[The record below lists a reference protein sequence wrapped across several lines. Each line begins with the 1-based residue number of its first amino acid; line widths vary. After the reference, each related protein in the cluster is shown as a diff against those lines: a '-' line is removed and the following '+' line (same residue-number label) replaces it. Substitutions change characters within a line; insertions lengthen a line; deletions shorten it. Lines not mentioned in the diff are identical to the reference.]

1 MLILD
6 IDSSSLAACIVE
18 TGEVLK
24 ISKTKRVELGSGAVR
39 DAQALMTS
47 LKEALPTLLK
57 EYTKDALGQ
66 VHVVLASP
74 WFDASVKTLTSK
86 SEKQS
91 TISHATVERVVSNE
105 RAKSQSPHP
114 IESMPITV
122 TVNGYRTRVAKPLSG
137 TAVAITVYESHGDS
151 QGVEYITGALHTEF
165 PKATIDF
172 HTTPIVYGEALM
184 RLIDDEHGILV
195 DVGGELSDIT
205 IFTKRS
211 IGHVGFV
218 SEGSRSIARTIA
230 GSSGSLA
237 DVQSRLAM
245 LARQELAPKD
255 AQVLMES
262 VQKSSEAW
270 QKGLGDAMVEAGK
283 SIPIP
288 HHIFLVGEREELEW
302 LTLVLA
308 SGTIL
313 DATHI
318 QRSRAPTVLNAD
330 FFKNVLSFGEDAHF
344 DSSLALDAL
353 FFHMTQKHSRA
364 ESYDEPV
371 LYSLT

>member
-6 IDSSSLAACIVE
+6 VDSSSLAACLLEI
-18 TGEVLK
+18 GEVPK

-39 DAQALMTS
+39 DAQALMVS
-47 LKEALPTLLK
+47 LKEALPALLK
-57 EYTKDALGQ
+57 EYARDMIGQ

-74 WFDASVKTLTSK
+74 WFDANVKTLTSK

-91 TISHATVERVVSNE
+91 SISHATVARVVANE
-105 RAKSQSPHP
+105 RAKNQSPHP

-122 TVNGYRTRVAKPLSG
+122 TVNGYRTRIAKPLSG

-151 QGVEYITGALHTEF
+151 QGVEFITSALRAEF
-165 PKATIDF
+165 PKASTDF
-172 HTTPIVYGEALM
+172 HTTPIVYGETLM

-195 DVGGELSDIT
+195 DVGGELSDVT

-218 SEGSRSIARTIA
+218 PEGSRSIARAIA
-230 GSSGSLA
+230 GTSGSLA
-237 DVQSRLAM
+237 DIQSRLAM
-245 LARQELAPKD
+245 LARQELVAKD
-255 AQVLMES
+255 AQALMES

-270 QKGLGDAMVEAGK
+270 QKGLSDIMVEAGK
-283 SIPIP
+283 TIPVP
-288 HHIFLVGEREELEW
+288 HHIFLVGERDELEW
-302 LTLVLA
+302 LTLVLTN
-308 SGTIL
+308 GTIL
-313 DATHI
+313 DASHI
-318 QRSRAPTVLNAD
+318 QRSRAPTVLGAD
-330 FFKNVLSFGEDAHF
+330 FFKNALSFGEDAHF

-353 FFHMTQKHSRA
+353 FFHMTQRHTHA